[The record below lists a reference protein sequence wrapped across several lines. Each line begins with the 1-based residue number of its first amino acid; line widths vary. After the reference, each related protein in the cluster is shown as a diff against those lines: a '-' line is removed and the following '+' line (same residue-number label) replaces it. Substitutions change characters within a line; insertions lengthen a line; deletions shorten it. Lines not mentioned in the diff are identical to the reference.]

1 MHLNP
6 VIRTGSKFSCGVDAR
21 TVMCFPVQL
30 CSLDPNQGAT
40 KSPINQRDLF
50 TVMDFYGFLES
61 ELKINVMKWHE
72 TRL

>member
-1 MHLNP
+1 
-6 VIRTGSKFSCGVDAR
+6 
-21 TVMCFPVQL
+21 MCFPVQL

-50 TVMDFYGFLES
+50 TVMDFYGFFES

-72 TRL
+72 TRM